1 MAICMVWWDLKWKE
15 IDFRVQRDCTLQRC
29 HDPWA
34 AGPVDRRARV
44 LLILHVSSHLNKSA
58 KVRTYQKSSQAGGR
72 THTQMPEHQEE
83 PRVKEGQGKK
93 GRRSPHCFRPLGRGE
108 HMQFTESTLHSHF
121 KQIRGWAGRYH
132 LECPVMGNWVGKGAV
147 HLWLIFTKVFVCV
160 FSQMLTTRRIE
171 LNKKDTVDWIMVLC
185 PSNSASSL
193 LGLWWIL
200 FFNSRLVFV
209 KNLLRRLRGSQ
220 EWRNARLAAINHLLL
235 EMNWSFFFKVTVQA
249 KVSDINMQSVRAITV
264 AWSC

>member
-1 MAICMVWWDLKWKE
+1 MSQVIWTSLPKLEPIRKAVKPGAGLTLRCQNTRKNPEWK
-15 IDFRVQRDCTLQRC
+15 
-29 HDPWA
+29 
-34 AGPVDRRARV
+34 RAKERKDEG
-44 LLILHVSSHLNKSA
+44 LPTVSGH
-58 KVRTYQKSSQAGGR
+58 
-72 THTQMPEHQEE
+72 
-83 PRVKEGQGKK
+83 
-93 GRRSPHCFRPLGRGE
+93 LGRGE

-160 FSQMLTTRRIE
+160 FSQMLMTRRIE